1 MPAMSS
7 SFASLHRRAFCA
19 AAASVALAAPLPAR
33 AQDRW
38 AAYRDRAFSFDQM
51 RALLVSVD
59 GETVVAAARN
69 GYALGRPANVKSV
82 SKTLVATLTGVA
94 IDQGALEGPDQPI
107 APLLRDWIAPDADP
121 RVETITIDHLLTMR
135 AGVERTSGPNY
146 GRWIASADWVRNA
159 LNRPFVAEPGGRF
172 LYSTGSYHLLGAALT
187 AATGR
192 SLHALARE
200 WLGEPL
206 GVAVP
211 RWTADPQGRFL
222 GGNEMA
228 LAPTAL
234 LRFAEAWRVGG
245 LVSDAWAQASWTP
258 RTVSP
263 FSGDAYGYGWFL
275 FETPGGRRVAYG
287 RGFGGQIVAVAPDVG
302 LSLAIYS
309 DPTRRAR
316 SAGYFGDLKR
326 LMIEAVDSVA

>member
-1 MPAMSS
+1 MT
-7 SFASLHRRAFCA
+7 ASLHRRAFCA
-19 AAASVALAAPLPAR
+19 AAASLALAGPQPSR

-38 AAYRDRAFSFDQM
+38 TAFHDRAFGFDQM
-51 RALLVSVD
+51 RALLVAVD
-59 GETVVAAARN
+59 GKTVVAAARG
-69 GYALGRPANVKSV
+69 GYALGRAANVKSV

-94 IDQGALEGPDQPI
+94 IDRGALEGPDQPI
-107 APLLRDWIAPDADP
+107 APLLRDWIAPYADP
-121 RVETITIDHLLTMR
+121 RVEAITIDHLLTMR

-146 GRWIASADWVRNA
+146 GRWIASADWVRDA

-192 SLHALARE
+192 SLHALARD

-206 GVAVP
+206 GVALP
-211 RWTADPQGRFL
+211 RWTTDPQGRFL

-228 LAPTAL
+228 MAPDAL

-245 LVSDAWAQASWTP
+245 LVSPAWADASWTP

-263 FSGDAYGYGWFL
+263 FSRDAYGYGWFL
-275 FETPGGRRVAYG
+275 FDTPGGRRVAYG
-287 RGFGGQIVAVAPDVG
+287 RGFGGQIVAVAPDAR

-316 SAGYFGDLKR
+316 SGGYFTDLKD
-326 LMIEAVDSVA
+326 LMIAAVDGAT